1 MGGSGNC
8 PCVVGCG
15 VKEPPPPSNA
25 AAVVVAAVDP
35 VAAVA
40 AAGNFGPGVIG
51 VCGLDEFGVTGIRGV
66 NGFAAGL
73 STNFLTKLDFSDEV
87 DSFKLPLQALI
98 VPALVLLFVFELGVV
113 AADGGVLLL
122 LDNFSVCGGIDCCC
136 CGKKTKGHR
145 IIILWTLR
153 FVRICLPL

>member
-1 MGGSGNC
+1 MGGNGNC
-8 PCVVGCG
+8 PCIVGCG
-15 VKEPPPPSNA
+15 VKEPPPPSND

-40 AAGNFGPGVIG
+40 AAVGNFGPGVIG

-122 LDNFSVCGGIDCCC
+122 LDSFSVCGGIDCCC
-136 CGKKTKGHR
+136 CGEEANGHR
-145 IIILWTLR
+145 LIFFR
-153 FVRICLPL
+153 RICVPL